1 VVGQMDSF
9 SHSKI
14 PGKDPSMNHQEV
26 FNDAVKIV
34 SEELSPESAKII
46 RYAIQNNKTES
57 FKVENGLFGI
67 SFRNLLAERGII
79 WEEAIL
85 HTVWL
90 AVLQQAVMKILE

>member
-1 VVGQMDSF
+1 
-9 SHSKI
+9 
-14 PGKDPSMNHQEV
+14 MNHQEI

-34 SEELSPESAKII
+34 SQELTPESAKII
-46 RYAIQNNKTES
+46 NYAIKNNKTDS
-57 FKVENGLFGI
+57 FKVENGLFGV